1 MSDSNKSIRRPLLID
16 TDPGVDDALA
26 ILMCQAEPSVAVIA
40 LSVCGGNVGLAH
52 TLRNACTLAERHTQS
67 AKPLPVFAGAERAML
82 EAMVD
87 AAFVHG
93 SDGFGDAALP
103 APQTN
108 AARIHAAQAIIELA
122 HLHAG
127 KLEILALAPLTNIAL
142 ALMLEPKLP
151 QLIARLTVM
160 GGALSAHGNIN
171 AYAEFNIAVDPEA
184 AAIVLDRFPNLTL
197 VDWEQTLTHAP
208 SVALTERWFAGTSA
222 NAQFM
227 QRISRATLRFKRSLA
242 PEITDDAAIDW
253 PWADPLA
260 AHVALNPMKPALNTS
275 VEVLLSGPARGAT
288 LRNRR
293 RAAHV
298 AQPEIS
304 SAAFWQRIEAALR

>member
-1 MSDSNKSIRRPLLID
+1 MRPLLID

-26 ILMCQAEPSVAVIA
+26 ILMCQAEPSVEVIA
-40 LSVCGGNVGLAH
+40 LTVCGGNVGLAS
-52 TLRNACTLAERHTQS
+52 TLRNALTLAERNTSGTH
-67 AKPLPVFAGAERAML
+67 LPVFPGADRAFLELML
-82 EAMVD
+82 D

-93 SDGFGDAALP
+93 SDGFGDAILP
-103 APQTN
+103 APTLN
-108 AARIHAAQAIIELA
+108 PERLHAAQAIIELA
-122 HLHAG
+122 HQHAG
-127 KLEILALAPLTNIAL
+127 ELEILALAPLSNLAL
-142 ALMLEPKLP
+142 ALLLEPKLP
-151 QLIARLTVM
+151 ELIKRLTVM

-184 AAIVLDRFPNLTL
+184 AAIVFERFPTLTL

-208 SVALTERWFAGTSA
+208 SVAATERWFAGASA

-227 QRISRATLRFKRSLA
+227 QRISRATLRFKRSLT
-242 PEITDDAAIDW
+242 PDVQDDAAIDW

-260 AHVALNPMKPALNTS
+260 AHVALFDSAPAPNTA

-293 RAAHV
+293 QAFKV
-298 AQPEIS
+298 AQATID
-304 SAAFWQRIEAALR
+304 SAAFWRRIAQAL

>member
-1 MSDSNKSIRRPLLID
+1 MMPSALRPLLID

-26 ILMCQAEPSVAVIA
+26 ILICQAEPSVEVIA
-40 LSVCGGNVGLAH
+40 LTVCGGNVGLDY
-52 TLRNACTLAERHTQS
+52 TLRNACSLADHAAQFGK
-67 AKPLPVFAGAERAML
+67 AVLVYAGAERAFL
-82 EAMVD
+82 EPAVD

-103 APQTN
+103 VPE
-108 AARIHAAQAIIELA
+108 ARAERLHAAQAIIALA
-122 HLHAG
+122 HQHAG

-142 ALMLEPKLP
+142 ALLLEPKLP

-171 AYAEFNIAVDPEA
+171 AYSEFNIAVDPEA
-184 AAIVLDRFPNLTL
+184 AAIVFARFPKLTL
-197 VDWEQTLTHAP
+197 VDWEQTLAHAP
-208 SVALTERWFAGTSA
+208 SVECTERWFSGPSS

-242 PEITDDAAIDW
+242 PDIRDDGKIDW

-260 AHVALNPMKPALNTS
+260 AHVALDQLASEPNTA
-275 VEVLLSGPARGAT
+275 VEVLLSGLARGAT

-293 RAAHV
+293 RAFHV
-298 AQPEIS
+298 AQPNID
-304 SAAFWQRIEAALR
+304 SAAFWQRIESALK

>member
-1 MSDSNKSIRRPLLID
+1 MGATLRPLLID

-40 LSVCGGNVGLAH
+40 LTVCGGNVGLAH

-67 AKPLPVFAGAERAML
+67 CIALPVFAGAERAML
-82 EAMVD
+82 EPMVD

-103 APQTN
+103 MPQTN
-108 AARIHAAQAIIELA
+108 AAQMHAAQAIIELA
-122 HLHAG
+122 HQHAG

-142 ALMLEPKLP
+142 AVMLEPKLP

-184 AAIVLDRFPNLTL
+184 AAIVLDRFGSLTL
-197 VDWEQTLTHAP
+197 VDWEQTLAHAP
-208 SVALTERWFAGTSA
+208 SVALTERCFAGASA

-227 QRISRATLRFKRSLA
+227 QRISRATLRFKRSLS
-242 PEITDDAAIDW
+242 PELADDAKIDW

-260 AHVALNPMKPALNTS
+260 AHVALNQSQPALNTA
-275 VEVLLSGPARGAT
+275 VEVLLSGSARGAS

-293 RAAHV
+293 RAFHV
-298 AQPEIS
+298 AQANID
-304 SAAFWQRIEAALR
+304 SAAFWQRMEASLA